1 MTPKRNE
8 KVTDANEAIRQ
19 YYEEGTP
26 LESEGSRDGTE
37 PVSTPDELAGKPD
50 RPDEETTR
58 LSGGDVDAST
68 QGVDTGTEA
77 AGGSNPLPDQDVVDE
92 IGRAA
97 GITYQDNEPLKF
109 GEKATTIATMMTIAR
124 MIHSTDTTPRSSR
137 IRDMNRSFR

>member
-1 MTPKRNE
+1 MTPKRDE

-92 IGRAA
+92 IGRSL
-97 GITYQDNEPLKF
+97 GIQYEDVEELK
-109 GEKATTIATMMTIAR
+109 GAEKVSKRDRHRWELDPA
-124 MIHSTDTTPRSSR
+124 SSEDYPDR
-137 IRDMNRSFR
+137 RKQ